1 MASEDIGRFSGLGS
15 TPWYTHLA
23 AGIVEVDHPQ
33 CPPPEGGLAEP
44 GDHFLDLRQSRIKPL
59 VPSDVLICFQTSL
72 KRQTGHLIVLPTGR
86 PSSLLQTESP
96 THQLTRGKWPASRDN
111 LVGDVRHMMYRRLP
125 NALDALITPRNM
137 IYADG
142 TLGGAQ
148 DHEAFFLRG
157 ESSDLGD
164 SIPAAAALVQVAAG
178 DLDNL
183 QSDLQSL
190 DAGVSS
196 ERPWYNV
203 DNMLEIPGPSSL
215 GPAVPDES
223 GLHFDMPTSAGDY
236 VGPTPGSSV
245 INDGVAHC
253 HALPPVTMTQWPL
266 NAQEYVGDGL
276 NEGAEIPGELIV
288 TELAPAPNS
297 GDGIFTFPYLTSTT
311 QSSMIPHDSIGD
323 PNASDVGPGQGAVH
337 GSEHEEVNSPQTQRD
352 GKQLPAFGESLL
364 TPFEIL
370 SARWEAPH
378 PQLPSYTSSEVIYG
392 RFLGRLDS
400 ELALSRPGELYAATA
415 SFVLEEQGQTR
426 MRLFFAM
433 QKEVTMTPRVHP
445 QHSSELKIFGF
456 SRDLFSGVAPQ
467 SSIPWMNIQSVAQE
481 LPADFRTHA
490 WNVLLLLPADP
501 PRSPPVQHKL
511 LLKSLSTFA
520 KNISPSTFL
529 KSFFKSDPRVDPP
542 FVVHY

>member
-1 MASEDIGRFSGLGS
+1 
-15 TPWYTHLA
+15 
-23 AGIVEVDHPQ
+23 
-33 CPPPEGGLAEP
+33 
-44 GDHFLDLRQSRIKPL
+44 
-59 VPSDVLICFQTSL
+59 
-72 KRQTGHLIVLPTGR
+72 
-86 PSSLLQTESP
+86 
-96 THQLTRGKWPASRDN
+96 
-111 LVGDVRHMMYRRLP
+111 
-125 NALDALITPRNM
+125 
-137 IYADG
+137 
-142 TLGGAQ
+142 
-148 DHEAFFLRG
+148 
-157 ESSDLGD
+157 
-164 SIPAAAALVQVAAG
+164 
-178 DLDNL
+178 
-183 QSDLQSL
+183 
-190 DAGVSS
+190 
-196 ERPWYNV
+196 
-203 DNMLEIPGPSSL
+203 
-215 GPAVPDES
+215 
-223 GLHFDMPTSAGDY
+223 
-236 VGPTPGSSV
+236 
-245 INDGVAHC
+245 
-253 HALPPVTMTQWPL
+253 MTQWPL

-311 QSSMIPHDSIGD
+311 NHPMIPHDSIGD

-337 GSEHEEVNSPQTQRD
+337 GSEHD
-352 GKQLPAFGESLL
+352 IIGAM
-364 TPFEIL
+364 
-370 SARWEAPH
+370 EAPH

-433 QKEVTMTPRVHP
+433 QKEVTMTPR
-445 QHSSELKIFGF
+445 
-456 SRDLFSGVAPQ
+456 
-467 SSIPWMNIQSVAQE
+467 E